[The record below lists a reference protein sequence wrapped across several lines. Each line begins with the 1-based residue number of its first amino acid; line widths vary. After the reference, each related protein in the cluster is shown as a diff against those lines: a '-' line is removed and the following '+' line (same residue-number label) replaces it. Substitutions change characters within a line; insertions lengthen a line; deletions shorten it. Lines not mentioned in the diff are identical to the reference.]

1 MIEDLET
8 DMRMNMNQLYV
19 LKTREVVNS
28 IRSVTDGPQ
37 QAASHVAVLNA
48 AVAGHGKS
56 RKVDSDAP

>member
-8 DMRMNMNQLYV
+8 DMRMNMNQLYI

-28 IRSVTDGPQ
+28 IRRVKDGPT

-48 AVAGHGKS
+48 AVAGHGKG
-56 RKVDSDAP
+56 RKIDSEE